1 MKIAIL
7 LAISALILS
16 QGYGMAYGEA
26 YNESEAL
33 HQDNLA
39 SKLTLTTGSSSYE
52 KGTTIEVSGLISNFD
67 TSDPLKVYQ
76 VTLRIVDPKNNIVT
90 VSQFDTNDDGSFS
103 TSVNS
108 NGPTWKF
115 DGDYVIM
122 LNYGDLSGTH
132 TFAFSVPA
140 PGSEIIDEAGDVI
153 DAGIDVIDEAGDVA
167 DAIVEEVAGALQ
179 CGPGTT
185 DDGGICIIDKSGSFN
200 PQVEEGTFYAMI
212 IPTAIAFGI
221 GMVVLVVLALIA
233 RAHRK

>member
-7 LAISALILS
+7 LAISVLILS
-16 QGYGMAYGEA
+16 QGYGMAYGE
-26 YNESEAL
+26 
-33 HQDNLA
+33 
-39 SKLTLTTGSSSYE
+39 KLTLSTDSSSYE
-52 KGTTIEVSGLISNFD
+52 KGTTIEVSGLISDYD

-76 VTLRIVDPKNNIVT
+76 ITLRVVDPKNNIIT
-90 VSQFDTNDDGSFS
+90 VSQFNPNDDGSFS
-103 TSVNS
+103 TSINS
-108 NGPTWKF
+108 DGPTWKF

-122 LNYGDLSGTH
+122 LNYGDLKATY

-153 DAGIDVIDEAGDVA
+153 DAGVDVIIEVVDVA
-167 DAIVEEVAGALQ
+167 DAIVEEVSGALQ

-185 DDGGICIIDKSGSFN
+185 EDGGICIIDKSGSFN
-200 PQVEEGTFYAMI
+200 PQIEEGTFSALI

-221 GMVVLVVLALIA
+221 GMVVLVALALIA

>member
-7 LAISALILS
+7 LAISVLILS
-16 QGYGMAYGEA
+16 QGYGMAYGE
-26 YNESEAL
+26 
-33 HQDNLA
+33 
-39 SKLTLTTGSSSYE
+39 KLTLSTVSSSYE
-52 KGTTIEVSGLISNFD
+52 KGTTIEVSGLISDYD

-76 VTLRIVDPKNNIVT
+76 ITLRVVDPKNNIIT
-90 VSQFDTNDDGSFS
+90 VSQFNPNDDGSFS
-103 TSVNS
+103 TSINS
-108 NGPTWKF
+108 DGPTWKF

-122 LNYGDLSGTH
+122 LNYGDLKATY

-153 DAGIDVIDEAGDVA
+153 DAGVDVIIEVVDVA
-167 DAIVEEVAGALQ
+167 DAIVEEVSGALQ

-185 DDGGICIIDKSGSFN
+185 EDGGICIIDKSGSFN
-200 PQVEEGTFYAMI
+200 PQIEEGTFSALI

>member
-7 LAISALILS
+7 LVISALILS
-16 QGYGMAYGEA
+16 QGYGMAYGE
-26 YNESEAL
+26 
-33 HQDNLA
+33 
-39 SKLTLTTGSSSYE
+39 KLTLSTDSSSYE
-52 KGTTIEVSGLISNFD
+52 KGTTIEASGLISD
-67 TSDPLKVYQ
+67 YDVSDPLKVYQ
-76 VTLRIVDPKNNIVT
+76 ITLRVVDPKNNIVT
-90 VSQFDTNDDGSFS
+90 VSQFDPNDDGTFS
-103 TSVNS
+103 TSINS
-108 NGPTWKF
+108 DGPTWKF

-122 LNYGDLSGTH
+122 LNYGDLKGVY

-153 DAGIDVIDEAGDVA
+153 DAGVDVIDEAVDVA
-167 DAIVEEVAGALQ
+167 DAIVEEVSGALQ

-221 GMVVLVVLALIA
+221 GMAVLVALALIA

>member
-7 LAISALILS
+7 LAISVLILS
-16 QGYGMAYGEA
+16 QGYGMAYGE
-26 YNESEAL
+26 
-33 HQDNLA
+33 
-39 SKLTLTTGSSSYE
+39 KLTLSTDSSSYE
-52 KGTTIEVSGLISNFD
+52 KGTTIEVSGLISD
-67 TSDPLKVYQ
+67 YDASDPLKVYQ
-76 VTLRIVDPKNNIVT
+76 ITLRVVDTKNNIIT
-90 VSQFDTNDDGSFS
+90 ISQFNPNDDGTFS
-103 TSVNS
+103 TSINS
-108 NGPTWKF
+108 DGPTWKF

-122 LNYGDLSGTH
+122 LNYGDLKATY

-153 DAGIDVIDEAGDVA
+153 DAGVDVIIEVVDVA
-167 DAIVEEVAGALQ
+167 DAIVEEVSGALQ

-185 DDGGICIIDKSGSFN
+185 EDGGICIIDKSGSFN
-200 PQVEEGTFYAMI
+200 PQIEEGTFYALI

>member
-7 LAISALILS
+7 LTISVLILS

-33 HQDNLA
+33 HTDNSA
-39 SKLTLTTGSSSYE
+39 QKLTLSTNYSSYE
-52 KGTTIEVSGLISNFD
+52 KGATIQISGLISDFD
-67 TSDPLKVYQ
+67 ASDPLKVYEI
-76 VTLRIVDPKNNIVT
+76 TLRVVDPKNNIVT
-90 VSQFDTNDDGSFS
+90 VSQFDPNEDGSFS

-108 NGPTWKF
+108 DGPTWKF

-122 LNYGDLSGTH
+122 LNYGDLKGTH

-140 PGSEIIDEAGDVI
+140 AGSEIMEEV
-153 DAGIDVIDEAGDVA
+153 VDVA
-167 DAIVEEVAGALQ
+167 EEVVDVAEEVVDVAEEVVEEVSGALQ

-185 DDGGICIIDKSGSFN
+185 EEGGICIIDESGSFN
-200 PQVEEGTFYAMI
+200 PQIEEGTFSALI

-221 GMVVLVVLALIA
+221 GMAVLVALALIA

>member
-7 LAISALILS
+7 LAISVLILS
-16 QGYGMAYGEA
+16 QGYGMAYGE
-26 YNESEAL
+26 
-33 HQDNLA
+33 
-39 SKLTLTTGSSSYE
+39 KLTLSTDSSSYE
-52 KGTTIEVSGLISNFD
+52 KGTTIEVSGLISDFD

-76 VTLRIVDPKNNIVT
+76 ITLRVVDPKNNIVT
-90 VSQFDTNDDGSFS
+90 VSQFDPNDDGTFS
-103 TSVNS
+103 TSINS
-108 NGPTWKF
+108 DGPTWKF

-153 DAGIDVIDEAGDVA
+153 DAGVDVIDEAVDVA
-167 DAIVEEVAGALQ
+167 DAIVEEVSGALQ

-221 GMVVLVVLALIA
+221 GMAVLVALALIA

>member
-122 LNYGDLSGTH
+122 LNYGDLSATY

-140 PGSEIIDEAGDVI
+140 PGSEIIAEAGDVI
-153 DAGIDVIDEAGDVA
+153 DAGVDVIDEAVDVA
-167 DAIVEEVAGALQ
+167 DAIVEEVSGALQ

-200 PQVEEGTFYAMI
+200 PQVEECTFYALI

-221 GMVVLVVLALIA
+221 GMAVLIALALIA